1 MIQTHVESGMTP
13 DYRLATIVFLV
24 GVSLIGSWGLRGR
37 AQDDPTPCADHAPLV
52 SERPVAGVTL
62 ARGEAT
68 SRARLLHESIRGSL
82 LLMHRDFFDDEDH
95 RILPSQSLKDL
106 FKELQESHG
115 VECRWLTVDA
125 DEMNVEHRPANDAE
139 RRAVERLKGRQDAY
153 EEMVDGALLYVGRI
167 PLANQCLKCHLKGR
181 TRLDEKSSGLIIIQR
196 LDR

>member
-1 MIQTHVESGMTP
+1 MRP
-13 DYRLATIVFLV
+13 YCRLATLVFLV
-24 GVSLIGSWGLRGR
+24 GVSLIGFWGLRGR
-37 AQDDPTPCADHAPLV
+37 AQVDPTPRADSEPLV
-52 SERPVAGVTL
+52 SERPIAPLTL

-139 RRAVERLKGRQDAY
+139 RRAVERLNGREDAY
-153 EEMVDGALLYVGRI
+153 EELLDGALLYVGRI

-181 TRLDEKSSGLIIIQR
+181 TKLDERSSGLIVIQR
-196 LDR
+196 IAPP